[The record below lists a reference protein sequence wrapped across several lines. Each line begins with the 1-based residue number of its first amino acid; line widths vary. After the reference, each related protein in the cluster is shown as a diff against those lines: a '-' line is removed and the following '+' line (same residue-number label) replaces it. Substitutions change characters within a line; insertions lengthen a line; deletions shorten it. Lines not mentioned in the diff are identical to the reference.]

1 MIESRALR
9 KTVGLCIAAGLIL
22 LAIMACGD
30 SESET
35 ASPASQPVAETVKQV
50 PPTVAPAPTA
60 MPAPTSAPAPT
71 AMPAV
76 ATQSPVVERDA
87 GPSKITTSAPFAPSN
102 NGAVETDDSFI
113 VSRAGVTETLVKID
127 FDGDVKP
134 YLAESWSLRDGN
146 AWEFKLRED
155 VSFQDGATF
164 DSASV
169 VMALEYLRGVPNP
182 PRGFTEDT
190 LKSVT
195 AADSYTVI
203 IESGAPDVLLPTRLA
218 VPTTGILTPVS
229 YEGAGSASPSVI
241 GAGTG
246 PFIIEGEVS
255 IESISMVNFG
265 DYWGGGAALDA
276 AEFFFVP
283 DGGVRSAMLETGEV
297 DFVRHLPISQLP
309 IFMDNSDYTIYREQ
323 QPRTVSLYVNNRN
336 GPFSDVNVRKAA
348 QHAIDRRAIVDSVL
362 EGVGQPAIG
371 PFAPSEAWVNSGLAA
386 YEFDP
391 ETAKE
396 FLAKAGYEEGEVKV
410 SLWTYPSRAEFPAM
424 SVAIHEM
431 LNDAGFSAEIRLAPW
446 GALVDDVFA
455 GDFDMFLVSRGHLID
470 AYDPE
475 GFFTADYSCSSMDVS
490 NYANYCNP
498 MVDELLEQARPLSD
512 TEARYDIFRQIQQIL
527 HDDAAHPFINYT
539 EQIYAYGNHVKNWQS
554 HMLEYYM
561 LTTELDVSN

>member
-1 MIESRALR
+1 MTTFLTSHKAA
-9 KTVGLCIAAGLIL
+9 GLCIVAGLIFL
-22 LAIMACGD
+22 MIVACGD
-30 SESET
+30 SET
-35 ASPASQPVAETVKQV
+35 ASPAPQPTTAPAAQVA
-50 PPTVAPAPTA
+50 PTTPPAPTA
-60 MPAPTSAPAPT
+60 MPAAPTAAPAPT
-71 AMPAV
+71 ARPAP
-76 ATQSPVVERDA
+76 ATQPPVVKSDT

-127 FDGDVKP
+127 FDGEVKP
-134 YLAESWSLRDGN
+134 YLADSWSLRDGN
-146 AWEFKLRED
+146 AWEFKLRQD
-155 VSFQDGATF
+155 VSFQDGAPF
-164 DSASV
+164 DSESV
-169 VMALEYLRGVPNP
+169 VMALDYLRGVPNP

-203 IESGAPDVLLPTRLA
+203 VESGAPDVLLPTRLA
-218 VPTTGILTPVS
+218 VPTTGILTPAA

-241 GAGTG
+241 DAGTG
-246 PFIIEGEVS
+246 PFIIEDEVS
-255 IESISMVNFG
+255 IESVSMVSFG
-265 DYWGGGAALDA
+265 DYWDGGATLDA

-283 DGGVRSAMLETGEV
+283 DGVVRSAMLETGEV

-309 IFMDNSDYTIYREQ
+309 IFMDNSDFTIYREQ
-323 QPRTVSLYVNNRN
+323 QPRTVTLYVNNRN

-348 QHAIDRRAIVDSVL
+348 QHAIDRRALVDSVL

-371 PFAPSEAWVNSGLAA
+371 PFAPSEAWVNSNLQA
-386 YEFDP
+386 YEFNP

-396 FLAKAGYEEGEVKV
+396 FLAKAGYEEGELNV

-512 TEARYDIFRQIQQIL
+512 TEARYDIFRRIQQIL
-527 HDDAAHPFINYT
+527 HEDAAHPFINYT
-539 EQIYAYGNHVKNWQS
+539 EQIYAYANHVKNWQS